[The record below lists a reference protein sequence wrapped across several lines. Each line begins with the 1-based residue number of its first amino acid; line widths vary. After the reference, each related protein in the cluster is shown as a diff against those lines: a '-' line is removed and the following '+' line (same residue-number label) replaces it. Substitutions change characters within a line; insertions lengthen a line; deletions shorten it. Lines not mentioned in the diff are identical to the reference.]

1 METQK
6 GAASAIIVAA
16 GKGTRMGLG
25 VNKVLIPI
33 ENRPILSMTL
43 EVFSKSTR
51 VDEIILVISPE
62 DEPAITPLITE
73 YNKVRLAHGGA
84 TRQESV
90 RNGLHALSGQADI
103 VLIHDAA
110 RPFVDEAMIERGI
123 EAALVYGAACAGM
136 PVKDTIKRVDSK
148 GLIVETPERSSLW
161 SAQTPQVFK
170 KAIII
175 KAHEWALDQ
184 HINGTDDAMLVE
196 AMGMKVFMFEGSY
209 RNIKITSSEDM
220 RMAGALLQE

>member
-16 GKGTRMGLG
+16 GRGTRMGLG

-33 ENRPILSMTL
+33 EDRPVLSVTL
-43 EVFSKSTR
+43 EGFSKSVW

-62 DEPAITPLITE
+62 DEPAIAELV
-73 YNKVRLAHGGA
+73 KGLSRVRLVYGGT

-90 RNGLHALSGQADI
+90 RNGLHAVSGHADI

-110 RPFVDEAMIERGI
+110 RPFVDEAMIKRGI
-123 EAALVYGAACAGM
+123 EAALAYGAACAGM
-136 PVKDTIKRVDSK
+136 PVKDTIKRVDSR
-148 GLIVETPERSSLW
+148 GLIAETPERSSLW

-170 KAIII
+170 KDIIL
-175 KAHEWALDQ
+175 KAHEWAYEQ
-184 HINGTDDAMLVE
+184 HISGTDDAMLVE
-196 AMGMKVFMFEGSY
+196 AMGMPVVMFEGSY
-209 RNIKITSSEDM
+209 RNIKITSYEDM
-220 RMAGALLQE
+220 RIARALLQD